1 MRFFYDQHLMQRST
15 ISPEEIVQHLNDAG
29 LQAQLEQVLLD
40 LESLLEW
47 GNLSKRRD
55 QRRVTTLSEYARRRD
70 LYFATPRGLSI
81 EGFLEDGL
89 DVREDTVISPMG
101 VISGLQTRLS
111 AIADLLEQGGAEEEI
126 ELLWNEAYQAF
137 SRLAAEV
144 RGLSANLER
153 KLLLEEREGF
163 LEFKDV
169 VRGFLERLSRELSV
183 SGRRVREMLQDFS
196 QLEPLLLVVGRVR
209 SGRLT
214 ISGTAVTQ
222 SATTARARQEFV
234 AMQSWFARAAQDGD
248 GLEFAI
254 AALRGAVTRV
264 LSFIDALHRTR
275 ELGLGRA
282 GIFSSLA
289 VSLQESDNLLEA
301 RVILVQTLGLN
312 APLHAIGDALSQD
325 APAWS
330 RALEAVELFAVT
342 RGKVAARATAQL
354 RQVSSEA
361 RAAASEAQLAFRERQ
376 KKLLALF
383 ERHGGTLSLDG
394 LILPD
399 IESLHDLM
407 GYLERAYM
415 GVTAGPEGHLLEVK
429 LEDTSAE
436 VRGTD
441 WTLLLERGAQ
451 LTLVGEA

>member
-1 MRFFYDQHLMQRST
+1 MRFFFEQHLMQRST
-15 ISPEEIVQHLNDAG
+15 ISPEEVRQHLSD
-29 LQAQLEQVLLD
+29 LSLDVELEQILAD

-89 DVREDTVISPMG
+89 DLPEDTVISPMG
-101 VISGLQTRLS
+101 VISGLETRLA
-111 AIADLLEQGGAEEEI
+111 AITELLEQNGAEEEI
-126 ELLWNEAYQAF
+126 ELLWNEVYQTF
-137 SRLAAEV
+137 TRLAAEV
-144 RGLSANLER
+144 RGLAANLER

-169 VRGFLERLSRELSV
+169 VRGFLERLSRELSGA
-183 SGRRVREMLQDFS
+183 GRRVREALDNFR
-196 QLEPLLLVVGRVR
+196 QLEPMLWVVGRVR

-214 ISGTAVTQ
+214 VSGTAVTQ
-222 SATTARARQEFV
+222 SATTIRARQEFI
-234 AMQSWFARAAQDGD
+234 AMQNWFARAAQDGD
-248 GLEFAI
+248 GLEYAI

-282 GIFSSLA
+282 GVFSSLA
-289 VSLQESDNLLEA
+289 ESLNDLDVPSEA
-301 RVILVQTLGLN
+301 RSHLAQTLGLN
-312 APLHAIGDALSQD
+312 APLHAIGDAASTD
-325 APAWS
+325 AAAWS
-330 RALEAVELFAVT
+330 TALEAVELFPVT
-342 RGKVAARATAQL
+342 RGKIAARATAQL

-361 RAAASEAQLAFRERQ
+361 KAAASAAQLAFRERQ
-376 KKLLALF
+376 KKLLMLF
-383 ERHGGTLSLDG
+383 EAHNGLLSLDG
-394 LILPD
+394 LTLPD

-415 GVTAGPEGHLLEVK
+415 GVTAGPEGHLLEIT
-429 LEDTSAE
+429 LQDTPAE

-441 WTLLLERGAQ
+441 WTLVLERGAH
-451 LTLVGEA
+451 LKLVGEA

>member
-1 MRFFYDQHLMQRST
+1 MRFFFDQHLMQRST
-15 ISPEEIVQHLNDAG
+15 ISPEEITQHLTSAG
-29 LQAQLEQVLLD
+29 LTTQLEQVILD

-47 GNLSKRRD
+47 GNLNKRRD

-101 VISGLQTRLS
+101 VISGLQTRLA
-111 AIADLLEQGGAEEEI
+111 AIADLLSQGGADEEV
-126 ELLWNEAYQAF
+126 ELLWNEVYLAF
-137 SRLAAEV
+137 SKLAAEV

-183 SGRRVREMLQDFS
+183 SGRRVRELLADFS
-196 QLEPLLLVVGRVR
+196 LLEPMLLVVGRVR

-282 GIFSSLA
+282 GAFSSLA
-289 VSLQESDNLLEA
+289 VSLADSDTLEA
-301 RVILVQTLGLN
+301 RTILVQTLGLN
-312 APLHAIGDALSQD
+312 APLHAIGDALNQD
-325 APAWS
+325 TAAWS
-330 RALEAVELFAVT
+330 SALEAVELFAVS
-342 RGKVAARATAQL
+342 RGKIAARATAQL

-383 ERHGGTLSLDG
+383 ETHGGTLSLDG
-394 LILPD
+394 LTLPD

-429 LEDTSAE
+429 LQDTPAE

-441 WTLLLERGAQ
+441 WTLMLERGAQ